1 MVENG
6 GEMEFSNSYEL
17 LEELRKKELLKNKPK
32 YWWPDAGTFEVV
44 VGAVLTQNTKWENV
58 EKALNQLKMK
68 SELCSSGRFSSGRDG
83 EWRIEEVA
91 SFEPSYL
98 AELIK
103 SAGFYN
109 QKAKRLIAL
118 SRNILRDFGDFENF
132 KENVTREWLLSQ
144 KGIGFET
151 ADSILC
157 YACFKETMVMDAYT
171 KRLLKKKGFEFESYD
186 DMKEW
191 FERGVEENWG
201 KLAEIYENDLN
212 LCYARFHG
220 KIVEFMKN
228 G

>member
-1 MVENG
+1 
-6 GEMEFSNSYEL
+6 MEFSNSYEL
-17 LEELRKKELLKNKPK
+17 LMELRKKDLLKNKPK
-32 YWWPDAGTFEVV
+32 YWWPNVGTFEVV
-44 VGAVLTQNTKWENV
+44 VGAILTQNTKWENV
-58 EKALNQLKMK
+58 EKALNQLKVK
-68 SELCSSGRFSSGRDG
+68 NEKLKV
-83 EWRIEEVA
+83 EEIA
-91 SFEPSYL
+91 TYDYTYL

-103 SAGFYN
+103 PAGFYN

-132 KENVTREWLLSQ
+132 KENVSRQWLLNQ

-171 KRLLKKKGFEFESYD
+171 KRLVKKNGFEFESYD

-191 FERGVEENWG
+191 FERGIEENWD
-201 KLAEIYENDLN
+201 KVAEFYENDLN
-212 LCYARFHG
+212 LCFARFHG
-220 KIVEFMKN
+220 KIVEFKKR